1 MLELKN
7 IKKSFSGRKIL
18 DGISL
23 KVTDGEI
30 MCIVGQS
37 GGGKT
42 TLLRCIS
49 GLERIDEGEMIL
61 DGRKFDPMSSKE
73 ALIGV
78 VFQEYNLFPHLSVL
92 ENVTLAP
99 KIALKKDPQAV
110 EKEARQLL
118 KKLALEGKENLYPYQ
133 LSGGQK
139 QRVAAARAIVTHP
152 ALILADEPTGN
163 LDSNSTKEIMDI
175 LKGLHNEGRT
185 VILITHDNDIAAQAK
200 RVIKIKDGKVESDSG
215 QIVPVEE
222 LQTAGA

>member
-139 QRVAAARAIVTHP
+139 QRVSIARALAMHP
-152 ALILADEPTGN
+152 KILCYDEPTSA
-163 LDSNSTKEIMDI
+163 LDPGLRDKVRDIILSLKDESMTQIVVTHDLKFAREIADDI
-175 LKGLHNEGRT
+175 LNVR
-185 VILITHDNDIAAQAK
+185 
-200 RVIKIKDGKVESDSG
+200 
-215 QIVPVEE
+215 PVS
-222 LQTAGA
+222 

>member
-139 QRVAAARAIVTHP
+139 QRVSIARALAMHP
-152 ALILADEPTGN
+152 KILCYDEPTSA
-163 LDSNSTKEIMDI
+163 LDPGLRDKVRDIILSLKNESITQIVVTHDLNFAREIADDI
-175 LKGLHNEGRT
+175 LKVR
-185 VILITHDNDIAAQAK
+185 
-200 RVIKIKDGKVESDSG
+200 
-215 QIVPVEE
+215 PVS
-222 LQTAGA
+222 

>member
-7 IKKSFSGRKIL
+7 IEKSFSGRKIL

-49 GLERIDEGEMIL
+49 GLERIDEGEMML

-73 ALIGV
+73 ELIGV

-99 KIALKKDPQAV
+99 EIALKKDPQAV

-118 KKLALEGKENLYPYQ
+118 KKLSLEGKENLYPYQ

-139 QRVAAARAIVTHP
+139 QRVSIARALAMHP
-152 ALILADEPTGN
+152 KILCYDEPTSA
-163 LDSNSTKEIMDI
+163 LDPGLRDKVRDIILSLKNESMTQIVVTHDLKFAREIADDI
-175 LKGLHNEGRT
+175 LKVR
-185 VILITHDNDIAAQAK
+185 
-200 RVIKIKDGKVESDSG
+200 
-215 QIVPVEE
+215 PVS
-222 LQTAGA
+222 

>member
-139 QRVAAARAIVTHP
+139 QRVSIARALAMHP
-152 ALILADEPTGN
+152 KILCYDEPTSA
-163 LDSNSTKEIMDI
+163 LDPGLRDKVRDIILSLKNESMTQIVVTHYLNFAREIADDI
-175 LKGLHNEGRT
+175 LKVR
-185 VILITHDNDIAAQAK
+185 
-200 RVIKIKDGKVESDSG
+200 
-215 QIVPVEE
+215 PVS
-222 LQTAGA
+222 

>member
-7 IKKSFSGRKIL
+7 IEKSFSGRKIL

-49 GLERIDEGEMIL
+49 GLERIDEGEMML

-139 QRVAAARAIVTHP
+139 QRVSIARALAMHP
-152 ALILADEPTGN
+152 KILCYDEPTSA
-163 LDSNSTKEIMDI
+163 LDPGLRDKVRDIILSLKNESMTQIVVTHDLNFAREIADDI
-175 LKGLHNEGRT
+175 LKVR
-185 VILITHDNDIAAQAK
+185 
-200 RVIKIKDGKVESDSG
+200 
-215 QIVPVEE
+215 PVS
-222 LQTAGA
+222 

>member
-49 GLERIDEGEMIL
+49 GLERIDEGEMML
-61 DGRKFDPMSSKE
+61 DGKKFDPMSSKE

-110 EKEARQLL
+110 EEEARQLL
-118 KKLALEGKENLYPYQ
+118 KKLSLEGKENLYPYQ

-139 QRVAAARAIVTHP
+139 QRVSIARALAMHP
-152 ALILADEPTGN
+152 KILCYDEPTSA
-163 LDSNSTKEIMDI
+163 LDPGLRDKVRDIILSLKNESMTQIVVTHDLNFAREIADDI
-175 LKGLHNEGRT
+175 LKVR
-185 VILITHDNDIAAQAK
+185 
-200 RVIKIKDGKVESDSG
+200 
-215 QIVPVEE
+215 PVS
-222 LQTAGA
+222 

>member
-139 QRVAAARAIVTHP
+139 QRVSIARALAMHP
-152 ALILADEPTGN
+152 KILCYDEPTSA
-163 LDSNSTKEIMDI
+163 LDPGLRDKVRNIILSLKDESMTQIVVTHDLKFAREIADDI
-175 LKGLHNEGRT
+175 LKVR
-185 VILITHDNDIAAQAK
+185 
-200 RVIKIKDGKVESDSG
+200 
-215 QIVPVEE
+215 PVS
-222 LQTAGA
+222 

>member
-139 QRVAAARAIVTHP
+139 QRVSIARALAMHP
-152 ALILADEPTGN
+152 KILCYDEPTSA
-163 LDSNSTKEIMDI
+163 LDPGLRDKVRDIILSLKNESMTQIVVTHDLNFAREIADEI
-175 LKGLHNEGRT
+175 LKVR
-185 VILITHDNDIAAQAK
+185 
-200 RVIKIKDGKVESDSG
+200 
-215 QIVPVEE
+215 PVS
-222 LQTAGA
+222 

>member
-7 IKKSFSGRKIL
+7 IEKSFSGRKIL

-23 KVTDGEI
+23 KVIDGEI

-49 GLERIDEGEMIL
+49 GLERIDEGEMML

-139 QRVAAARAIVTHP
+139 QRVSIARALAMHP
-152 ALILADEPTGN
+152 KILCYDEPTSA
-163 LDSNSTKEIMDI
+163 LDPGLRDKVRDIILSLKNESMTQIVVTHDLNFAREIADDI
-175 LKGLHNEGRT
+175 LKVR
-185 VILITHDNDIAAQAK
+185 
-200 RVIKIKDGKVESDSG
+200 
-215 QIVPVEE
+215 PVS
-222 LQTAGA
+222 

>member
-18 DGISL
+18 DEISL

-139 QRVAAARAIVTHP
+139 QRVSIARALAMHP
-152 ALILADEPTGN
+152 KILCYDEPTSA
-163 LDSNSTKEIMDI
+163 LDPGLRDKVRDIILSLKDESMTQIVVTHDLKFAREIADDI
-175 LKGLHNEGRT
+175 LKVR
-185 VILITHDNDIAAQAK
+185 
-200 RVIKIKDGKVESDSG
+200 
-215 QIVPVEE
+215 PVS
-222 LQTAGA
+222 

>member
-18 DGISL
+18 DGISF

-49 GLERIDEGEMIL
+49 GLERIDEGEMML
-61 DGRKFDPMSSKE
+61 DGKKFDPMSSKE
-73 ALIGV
+73 AIIGV

-139 QRVAAARAIVTHP
+139 QRVSIARALAMHP
-152 ALILADEPTGN
+152 KILCYDEPTSA
-163 LDSNSTKEIMDI
+163 LDPGLRDKVRDIILSLKNESMTQIVVTHDLNFAREIADDI
-175 LKGLHNEGRT
+175 LKVR
-185 VILITHDNDIAAQAK
+185 
-200 RVIKIKDGKVESDSG
+200 
-215 QIVPVEE
+215 PVS
-222 LQTAGA
+222 

>member
-7 IKKSFSGRKIL
+7 IEKSFSGRKIL

-49 GLERIDEGEMIL
+49 GLERIDEGEMML

-99 KIALKKDPQAV
+99 EIALKKDPQAV

-118 KKLALEGKENLYPYQ
+118 KKLSLEGKENLYPYQ

-139 QRVAAARAIVTHP
+139 QRVSIARALAMHP
-152 ALILADEPTGN
+152 KILCYDEPTSA
-163 LDSNSTKEIMDI
+163 LDPGLRDKVRDIILSLKNESMTQIVVTHDLKFAREITDDI
-175 LKGLHNEGRT
+175 LKVR
-185 VILITHDNDIAAQAK
+185 
-200 RVIKIKDGKVESDSG
+200 
-215 QIVPVEE
+215 PVS
-222 LQTAGA
+222 

>member
-49 GLERIDEGEMIL
+49 GLERIDEGEMML
-61 DGRKFDPMSSKE
+61 DGKRFDPMSSKE

-99 KIALKKDPQAV
+99 KIALKKDDPQAV

-139 QRVAAARAIVTHP
+139 QRVSIARALAMHP
-152 ALILADEPTGN
+152 KILCYDEPTSA
-163 LDSNSTKEIMDI
+163 LDPGLRDKVRDIILSLKNESMTQIVVTHDLNFAREIADDI
-175 LKGLHNEGRT
+175 LKVR
-185 VILITHDNDIAAQAK
+185 
-200 RVIKIKDGKVESDSG
+200 
-215 QIVPVEE
+215 PVS
-222 LQTAGA
+222 

>member
-92 ENVTLAP
+92 E
-99 KIALKKDPQAV
+99 
-110 EKEARQLL
+110 
-118 KKLALEGKENLYPYQ
+118 KLALEGKENLYPYQ

-139 QRVAAARAIVTHP
+139 QRVSIARALAMHP
-152 ALILADEPTGN
+152 KILCYDEPTSA
-163 LDSNSTKEIMDI
+163 LDPGLRDKVRDIILSLKNESMTQIVVTHDLNFAREIADDI
-175 LKGLHNEGRT
+175 LKVR
-185 VILITHDNDIAAQAK
+185 
-200 RVIKIKDGKVESDSG
+200 
-215 QIVPVEE
+215 PVS
-222 LQTAGA
+222 

>member
-49 GLERIDEGEMIL
+49 GLERIDEGEMML
-61 DGRKFDPMSSKE
+61 DGKKFDPMSSKE

-118 KKLALEGKENLYPYQ
+118 KKLSLEGKENLYPYQ

-139 QRVAAARAIVTHP
+139 QRVSIARALAMHP
-152 ALILADEPTGN
+152 KILCYDEPTSA
-163 LDSNSTKEIMDI
+163 LDPGLRDKFRDIILSLKNESMTQIVVTHDLKFAREIADDI
-175 LKGLHNEGRT
+175 LKVR
-185 VILITHDNDIAAQAK
+185 
-200 RVIKIKDGKVESDSG
+200 
-215 QIVPVEE
+215 PVS
-222 LQTAGA
+222 

>member
-49 GLERIDEGEMIL
+49 GLERIDEGEMML

-139 QRVAAARAIVTHP
+139 QRVSIARALAMHP
-152 ALILADEPTGN
+152 KILCYDEPTSA
-163 LDSNSTKEIMDI
+163 LDPGLRDKVRDIILSLKNESMTQIVVTHDLNFAREIADDI
-175 LKGLHNEGRT
+175 LKVR
-185 VILITHDNDIAAQAK
+185 
-200 RVIKIKDGKVESDSG
+200 
-215 QIVPVEE
+215 PVS
-222 LQTAGA
+222 

>member
-7 IKKSFSGRKIL
+7 IEKSFSGRKIL

-49 GLERIDEGEMIL
+49 GLERIDEGEMML

-99 KIALKKDPQAV
+99 EIALKEDPQAV

-139 QRVAAARAIVTHP
+139 QRVSIARALAMHP
-152 ALILADEPTGN
+152 KILCYDEPTSA
-163 LDSNSTKEIMDI
+163 LDPGLRDKVRDIILSLKNESMTQIVVTHDLNFARERADDI
-175 LKGLHNEGRT
+175 LKVR
-185 VILITHDNDIAAQAK
+185 
-200 RVIKIKDGKVESDSG
+200 
-215 QIVPVEE
+215 PVS
-222 LQTAGA
+222 

>member
-23 KVTDGEI
+23 KVTDGET

-49 GLERIDEGEMIL
+49 GLERIDEGEMML
-61 DGRKFDPMSSKE
+61 DGKKFDPMSSKE

-99 KIALKKDPQAV
+99 KIALKKEPQAV
-110 EKEARQLL
+110 EKEAQQLL

-139 QRVAAARAIVTHP
+139 QRVSIARALAMHP
-152 ALILADEPTGN
+152 KILCYDEPTSA
-163 LDSNSTKEIMDI
+163 LDPVLRDKVRDIILSLKNEAMTQIVVTHDLKFAREIADDI
-175 LKGLHNEGRT
+175 LKVR
-185 VILITHDNDIAAQAK
+185 
-200 RVIKIKDGKVESDSG
+200 
-215 QIVPVEE
+215 PVS
-222 LQTAGA
+222 

>member
-7 IKKSFSGRKIL
+7 IEKSFSGRKIL

-99 KIALKKDPQAV
+99 EIALKKDPQAV

-139 QRVAAARAIVTHP
+139 QRVSIARALAMHP
-152 ALILADEPTGN
+152 KILCYDEPTSA
-163 LDSNSTKEIMDI
+163 LDPGLRDKVRDIILSLKNESMTQIVVTHDLKFAREIADDI
-175 LKGLHNEGRT
+175 LKVR
-185 VILITHDNDIAAQAK
+185 
-200 RVIKIKDGKVESDSG
+200 
-215 QIVPVEE
+215 PVS
-222 LQTAGA
+222 

>member
-1 MLELKN
+1 MLELKK
-7 IKKSFSGRKIL
+7 IEKSFSGRKIL

-49 GLERIDEGEMIL
+49 GLERIDEGEMML

-99 KIALKKDPQAV
+99 EIALKKDPQAV

-118 KKLALEGKENLYPYQ
+118 KKLSLEGKENLYPYQ

-139 QRVAAARAIVTHP
+139 QRVSIARALAMHP
-152 ALILADEPTGN
+152 KILCYDEPTSA
-163 LDSNSTKEIMDI
+163 LDPGLRDKVRDIILSLKNESMTQIVVTHDLKFAREIADDI
-175 LKGLHNEGRT
+175 LKVR
-185 VILITHDNDIAAQAK
+185 
-200 RVIKIKDGKVESDSG
+200 
-215 QIVPVEE
+215 PVS
-222 LQTAGA
+222 

>member
-7 IKKSFSGRKIL
+7 IEKSFSGRKIL

-49 GLERIDEGEMIL
+49 GLERIDEGEMML

-118 KKLALEGKENLYPYQ
+118 KKLSLEGKENLYPYQ

-139 QRVAAARAIVTHP
+139 QRVSIARALAMHP
-152 ALILADEPTGN
+152 KILCYDEPTSA
-163 LDSNSTKEIMDI
+163 LDPGLRDKVRDIILSLKDESMTQIVVTHDLKFAREIADDI
-175 LKGLHNEGRT
+175 LKVR
-185 VILITHDNDIAAQAK
+185 
-200 RVIKIKDGKVESDSG
+200 
-215 QIVPVEE
+215 PVS
-222 LQTAGA
+222 

>member
-23 KVTDGEI
+23 KVTDGET

-49 GLERIDEGEMIL
+49 GLERIDEGEMML
-61 DGRKFDPMSSKE
+61 DGKKFDPMSAKE

-99 KIALKKDPQAV
+99 KIALKKEPQAV

-139 QRVAAARAIVTHP
+139 QRVSIARALAMHP
-152 ALILADEPTGN
+152 KILCYDEPTSA
-163 LDSNSTKEIMDI
+163 LDPVLRDKVRDIILSLKNESMTQIVVTHDLKFAREIADDI
-175 LKGLHNEGRT
+175 LKVR
-185 VILITHDNDIAAQAK
+185 
-200 RVIKIKDGKVESDSG
+200 
-215 QIVPVEE
+215 PVS
-222 LQTAGA
+222 

>member
-49 GLERIDEGEMIL
+49 GLERIDEREMIL

-139 QRVAAARAIVTHP
+139 QRVSIARALAMHP
-152 ALILADEPTGN
+152 KILCYDEPTSA
-163 LDSNSTKEIMDI
+163 LDPGLRDKVRDIILSLKNESMTQIVVTHDLNFAREIADDI
-175 LKGLHNEGRT
+175 LKVR
-185 VILITHDNDIAAQAK
+185 
-200 RVIKIKDGKVESDSG
+200 
-215 QIVPVEE
+215 PVS
-222 LQTAGA
+222 

>member
-7 IKKSFSGRKIL
+7 IEKSFSGRKIL

-49 GLERIDEGEMIL
+49 GLERIDEGKMML

-99 KIALKKDPQAV
+99 EIALKEDPQAV

-139 QRVAAARAIVTHP
+139 QRVSIARALAMHP
-152 ALILADEPTGN
+152 KILCYDEPTSA
-163 LDSNSTKEIMDI
+163 LDPGLRDKVRDIILSLKNESMTQIVVTHDLNFAREIADDI
-175 LKGLHNEGRT
+175 LKVR
-185 VILITHDNDIAAQAK
+185 
-200 RVIKIKDGKVESDSG
+200 
-215 QIVPVEE
+215 PVS
-222 LQTAGA
+222 

>member
-7 IKKSFSGRKIL
+7 IEKSFSGRKIL

-49 GLERIDEGEMIL
+49 GLERIDEGEMML

-99 KIALKKDPQAV
+99 EIALKKDPQTV

-118 KKLALEGKENLYPYQ
+118 KKLSLEGKENLYPYQ

-139 QRVAAARAIVTHP
+139 QRVSIARALAMHP
-152 ALILADEPTGN
+152 KILCYDEPTSA
-163 LDSNSTKEIMDI
+163 LDPGLRDKVRDIILSLKNESMTQIVVTHDLKFAREIADDI
-175 LKGLHNEGRT
+175 LKVR
-185 VILITHDNDIAAQAK
+185 
-200 RVIKIKDGKVESDSG
+200 
-215 QIVPVEE
+215 PVS
-222 LQTAGA
+222 

>member
-1 MLELKN
+1 MLELKK
-7 IKKSFSGRKIL
+7 IEKSFSGRKIL

-49 GLERIDEGEMIL
+49 GLERIDEGEMML

-99 KIALKKDPQAV
+99 EIALKEDPQAV

-139 QRVAAARAIVTHP
+139 QRVSIARALAMHP
-152 ALILADEPTGN
+152 KILCYDEPTSA
-163 LDSNSTKEIMDI
+163 LDPGLRDKVRDIILSLKNESMTQIVVTHDLKFAREIADDI
-175 LKGLHNEGRT
+175 LKVR
-185 VILITHDNDIAAQAK
+185 
-200 RVIKIKDGKVESDSG
+200 
-215 QIVPVEE
+215 PVS
-222 LQTAGA
+222 

>member
-30 MCIVGQS
+30 MCIVVQS

-139 QRVAAARAIVTHP
+139 QRVSIARALAMHP
-152 ALILADEPTGN
+152 KILCYDEPTSA
-163 LDSNSTKEIMDI
+163 LDPGLRDKVRDIILSLKNESMTQIVVTHDLNFAREIADDI
-175 LKGLHNEGRT
+175 LKVR
-185 VILITHDNDIAAQAK
+185 
-200 RVIKIKDGKVESDSG
+200 
-215 QIVPVEE
+215 PVS
-222 LQTAGA
+222 